1 MMTLLHAKTLLAIGV
16 GACLPL
22 ALAGLPINSRPDA
35 APAAVASETVRLAP
49 ESFRYRVAGEFTRE
63 GRPVNA
69 PMLERR
75 SKKPLS
81 IMKAQVTE
89 AEFDRCVRDGGCRP
103 IGQRG
108 KARADVPVVG
118 VSWEDASAYA
128 RWLSARTGQVWRL
141 PTDEEW
147 VFAAGSRAKDDALDV
162 DSTDISQRWLAKYEE
177 ESSRQR
183 LSDRGPR
190 PVGGFGANEHGLLD
204 LSGNV
209 WEWTDSCFTRQ
220 TLDADDRVI
229 GEGTVNCGVRVIQ
242 GAHRGYTTTF
252 IRDARGGGCSM
263 GVPPDYLGFRLVREE
278 GSWLANVTSRLRRP
292 FERIS

>member
-1 MMTLLHAKTLLAIGV
+1 MLTLLHAKALLAVGF

-22 ALAGLPINSRPDA
+22 ALAGLPLNFQPAA
-35 APAAVASETVRLAP
+35 APAAVVSETVRLLP
-49 ESFRYRVAGEFTRE
+49 ESYRYRVAGEFSRD

-75 SKKPLS
+75 REKPLS

-108 KARADVPVVG
+108 VVRTNVPVVG
-118 VSWEDASAYA
+118 VSWEDARAYA

-147 VFAAGSRAKDDALDV
+147 VFAAGSRAKDDAINV
-162 DSTDISQRWLAKYEE
+162 EAADISQRWLAKYEE
-177 ESSRQR
+177 ESARER
-183 LSDRGPR
+183 LADRGPR
-190 PVGGFGANEHGLLD
+190 QVGGFGANEHGLLD

-220 TLDADDRVI
+220 NLDAGDRVI
-229 GEGTVNCGVRVIQ
+229 GEGTVNCGVRVIE
-242 GAHRGYTTTF
+242 GAHRGYITSF
-252 IRDARGGGCSM
+252 IRDARGGGCGM

-278 GSWLANVTSRLRRP
+278 GSWLAYVTSRLRKP

>member
-1 MMTLLHAKTLLAIGV
+1 MKTILRFKFFVIVGLAGCI
-16 GACLPL
+16 PL
-22 ALAGLPINSRPDA
+22 ALAN
-35 APAAVASETVRLAP
+35 VAGIYRSESSAKVMESETVRLAP
-49 ESFRYRVAGEFTRE
+49 ESFRYRVAGEFSRD

-75 SKKPLS
+75 REKPLS

-103 IGQRG
+103 IGRRTS
-108 KARADVPVVG
+108 ARVDVPVVG

-128 RWLSARTGQVWRL
+128 RWLSAKTGQVWRL

-190 PVGGFGANEHGLLD
+190 SVGGFGANEHGLLD

-220 TLDADDRVI
+220 TLDEGDRVI
-229 GEGTVNCGVRVIQ
+229 GDGTVNCGVRVIQ
-242 GAHRGYTTTF
+242 GAHRGYTTSF

-278 GSWLANVTSRLRRP
+278 GSWLANVTSRLRKP
-292 FERIS
+292 FARIS